1 MIKNP
6 SAERYRKEAKR
17 LRALAAAT
25 RFADIRERFV
35 LIARDYLSLADVA
48 EAEATYGSAFA
59 AVAGRHG
66 HKTIVLAPQG
76 GRLLIELRDDAY
88 FCRPYS
94 RKVLLQ
100 IIERRIQTS
109 RSRTKKKLGFLPAP
123 LRPMLAKLR
132 APG

>member
-6 SAERYRKEAKR
+6 SVERYRKEAKR

-59 AVAGRHG
+59 AVAGRDAVAPTDRRRARSG
-66 HKTIVLAPQG
+66 SARPPVKT
-76 GRLLIELRDDAY
+76 
-88 FCRPYS
+88 S
-94 RKVLLQ
+94 
-100 IIERRIQTS
+100 
-109 RSRTKKKLGFLPAP
+109 
-123 LRPMLAKLR
+123 
-132 APG
+132 